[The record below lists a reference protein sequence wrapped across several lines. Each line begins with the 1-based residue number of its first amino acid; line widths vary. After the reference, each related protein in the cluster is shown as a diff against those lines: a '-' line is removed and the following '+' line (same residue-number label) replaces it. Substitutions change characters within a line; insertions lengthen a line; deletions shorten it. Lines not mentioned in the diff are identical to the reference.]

1 MTATGESEL
10 KRKRPEKEKRKKAR
24 NIEGEPI
31 NQRWKLGK
39 GMLEV

>member
-1 MTATGESEL
+1 MTATGESEQ
-10 KRKRPEKEKRKKAR
+10 KRPKKEKRKKAR

-39 GMLEV
+39 GMWGV